1 MEQRLF
7 NKPHTSKSKGNL
19 MQEKSLRKLDLT
31 AFYCIL
37 AMALGPLL
45 PFAFESFA
53 S

>member
-1 MEQRLF
+1 M
-7 NKPHTSKSKGNL
+7 N
-19 MQEKSLRKLDLT
+19 EKSLRNLDLT

-45 PFAFESFA
+45 PLAFESLA